1 MFRMLATAAAALCL
15 ALAAPATASV
25 TPTPEQAAYM
35 AEMRRL
41 EAEIQGQ
48 GGDVHLAGPK
58 VTLRLGETYQ
68 FYDQAEAR
76 KILVDAWG
84 NPPSAAE
91 GVLGMIFPA
100 GKSFM
105 DDTWG
110 AVVRYSAD
118 GYVSDDDART
128 IDYTELLTTI
138 QSGEDAE
145 NRNRQAAGYPATHLV
160 GWAQTPSYDAQRH
173 TLIWAKEITFAGDP
187 VPTLNYDVRVLGR
200 RGVVSL
206 NIISVMPQLAE
217 VKQAAEGLMA
227 TAAFDEGARYA
238 DYKAG
243 TDQKAAYGLAGLV
256 TGGAAVAVAKKA
268 GLLGI
273 LLLILKKGGVFLIA
287 GAAGAVGWVRS
298 RLGLK
303 KKPASRP
310 VFTSDDHPSNAEPDA
325 DTPPAEDV
333 APVTADERPA

>member
-1 MFRMLATAAAALCL
+1 MFRMLAIAAAAFCL
-15 ALAAPATASV
+15 ALAAPVLARAA
-25 TPTPEQAAYM
+25 PTPEQDAYM

-41 EAEIQGQ
+41 EAELQGQ
-48 GGDVHLAGPK
+48 GGDVHLTDSK
-58 VTLRLGETYQ
+58 VTLRLGDTYQ
-68 FYDQAEAR
+68 FYDQDEAR
-76 KILVDAWG
+76 RILVEAWG
-84 NPPSAAE
+84 NPPSTAE

-100 GKSFM
+100 GTSFM

-110 AVVRYSAD
+110 AVVRYVAD

-128 IDYTELLTTI
+128 IDYTELLKDI

-145 NRNRQAAGYPATHLV
+145 NRERKAAGYSAIHLV
-160 GWAQTPSYDAQRH
+160 GWAQAPSYDAQRH
-173 TLIWAKEITFAGDP
+173 ALIWAKEISFAGDP
-187 VPTLNYDVRVLGR
+187 THTLNYDVRVLGR

-206 NIISVMPQLAE
+206 NIISVMPQLAD

-238 DYKAG
+238 DYQAG

-273 LLLILKKGGVFLIA
+273 LLLIFKKGGVFLIA
-287 GAAGAVGWVRS
+287 GAAAAIGWVRS

-303 KKPASRP
+303 KKPAPRHSYL
-310 VFTSDDHPSNAEPDA
+310 SDPEPDA
-325 DTPPAEDV
+325 DIPSNDETPPV
-333 APVTADERPA
+333 AADDRPA

>member
-1 MFRMLATAAAALCL
+1 MFKMLATVTAALCL

-35 AEMRRL
+35 AAMRRL
-41 EAEIQGQ
+41 ETEIQGQ
-48 GGDVHLAGPK
+48 GGDVHLSGPK

-68 FYDQAEAR
+68 FYDAAEAR
-76 KILVDAWG
+76 RILVDAWG
-84 NPPSAAE
+84 NPPASTE

-100 GKSFM
+100 GKSFTGE
-105 DDTWG
+105 TWG

-138 QSGEDAE
+138 QNGEDAE
-145 NRNRQAAGYPATHLV
+145 NREREAAGYPGLHLV
-160 GWAQTPSYDAQRH
+160 GWAQAPSYDAQRH
-173 TLIWAKEITFAGDP
+173 AMIWAKEIAFNGDP
-187 VPTLNYDVRVLGR
+187 VPVLNYDVRVLGR

-206 NIISVMPQLAE
+206 NIISIMPELPE

-238 DYKAG
+238 DYQAG

-256 TGGAAVAVAKKA
+256 AGGAAVAVAKKA
-268 GLLGI
+268 GLIGI
-273 LLLILKKGGVFLIA
+273 LLLILKKGGVFLVA

-310 VFTSDDHPSNAEPDA
+310 LYEAELAPADAEPAIDA
-325 DTPPAEDV
+325 PSEDAPPHA
-333 APVTADERPA
+333 ADERPA